1 MKRWSLLPLALWLS
15 VSIGET
21 ANSGPPITLRGLT
34 EAASI
39 TRDGNDIA
47 HIRAANEHDL
57 FFLQGYVHAEDRLFQ
72 MDATRRQ
79 ASGTLAELLGPEAL
93 ASDVQLRTIGLRR
106 AAQRSLAVLSAG
118 TLAAMNAYADGVN
131 AYVAAHD
138 LPPEYTVLELTNFEP
153 WTALDSMACAK
164 LIAFGLSFDL
174 SDIDRTI
181 ALIAY
186 QKALGTSAGTALFSE
201 DLFRSA
207 PFDSASTVPDAS
219 VPMTAALLGPGRAD
233 KIIGATV
240 LRPQVARMART
251 YLAELRSIPFL
262 QRLLDP
268 NRRGGSN
275 EWAISGALTTSGR
288 PLLANDTHLALDV
301 PSTWYPI
308 HLEAEPLNVAGDSFP
323 GVPFVI
329 LGQNHYIS
337 WGATVNPLDVTD
349 VYQETIV
356 SDPSSPSGLSTVYLG
371 REEPVI
377 PIPEVFRQNNL
388 DGKEDDVTVV
398 PPGGQIPSATL
409 IVPRR
414 NNGPIIKMDLS
425 TGSGLSVQ
433 YTGFGG
439 TREPDAFY
447 IFDTARN
454 LTDFE
459 RGLQF
464 FDFGSQN
471 FAYSDMMGNI
481 AYFTSAEMPVREDLQ
496 AGIVNGLPPYFIRN
510 GTGGNEWLPVEHP
523 QPNQAIP
530 YEILPPDEMPH
541 IINPPAG
548 WFVNANNDPAGG
560 TLDNNPL
567 NTMRP
572 GGGIFYLNP
581 GYSGIR
587 AGRITELIRQK
598 LSTGDRKI
606 SLHDMQ
612 EIQADVGLLD
622 AEYFV
627 PHILR
632 AFENAQ
638 SGSVPAQLR
647 SLGEDPIV
655 AAMVGRLGSWDF
667 TTPTGIPEGYDA
679 GDNPGQMHARGKT
692 EISASIAAAVYS
704 VWRSQLIRNT
714 IDVPM
719 NVAGLPLPDGQLPL
733 TALRNLLDNFAARQG
748 VGVSGVNFFNV
759 PGISIAADRRD
770 ILILK
775 SLADAYAR
783 LADFFN
789 SPSLADYRWGK
800 LHRIVF
806 NHLLG
811 APFSI
816 PPAGGAFPPPLFD
829 LLGIP
834 TDGGFET
841 VDAATHDVRADGLDS
856 FMFDS
861 GPARRFVSEAGPGW
875 VTASDSLPGGIS
887 GVLGSPYYLN
897 LLTQWLSNGSYAV
910 LIRQN
915 DLEHNAISE
924 TKFVPGR

>member
-1 MKRWSLLPLALWLS
+1 MKKLLLLPFAFWLS
-15 VSIGET
+15 VSAAET
-21 ANSGPPITLRGLT
+21 ANSGPPVALKGLT
-34 EAASI
+34 AAASI
-39 TRDGNDIA
+39 TRDKNDIA
-47 HIRAANEHDL
+47 HIRASNEHDL

-79 ASGTLAELLGPEAL
+79 ASGTLAELLGPSAL
-93 ASDVQLRTIGLRR
+93 AADVQLRTIGLRR

-118 TLAAMNAYADGVN
+118 VLGAMNAYADGVN
-131 AYVAAHD
+131 AYVATHD
-138 LPPEYTVLELTNFEP
+138 LPPEYAVLELTKFEP

-174 SDIDRTI
+174 GDIDRTVT
-181 ALIAY
+181 LLAY
-186 QKALGTSAGTALFSE
+186 QRALGSSAGAALFSE

-207 PFDSASTVPDAS
+207 PFDPAATVPDAS
-219 VPMTAALLGPGRAD
+219 IPMIAALGDARHAAR
-233 KIIGATV
+233 IGAAV
-240 LRPQVARMART
+240 LRPQITKMART
-251 YLAELRSIPFL
+251 YLAELRGIPFL

-288 PLLANDTHLALDV
+288 PLLANDTHLALDI

-308 HLEAEPLNVAGDSFP
+308 HLIAEPLNVAGDSFP
-323 GVPFVI
+323 GVPLVI
-329 LGQNHYIS
+329 LGQNHHIS

-371 REEPVI
+371 KEEPVI

-398 PPGGQIPSATL
+398 PPGGPIPSATL

-433 YTGFGG
+433 YTGFSG

-447 IFDTARN
+447 AFDTARN
-454 LTDFE
+454 IADFE

-464 FDFGSQN
+464 VDFGSQN
-471 FAYSDMMGNI
+471 FAYSDVMGNI

-496 AGIVNGLPPYFIRN
+496 AGVVNGLPPYFIRN
-510 GTGGNEWLPVEHP
+510 GAGGNEWLPVEHP

-530 YEILPPDEMPH
+530 YEILPQDEMPH
-541 IINPPAG
+541 LINPPAG
-548 WFVNANNDPAGG
+548 WFVNANNDPAGN

-572 GGGIFYLNP
+572 GGGIFYLSP

-598 LSTGDRKI
+598 LSTGSKKL
-606 SLHDMQ
+606 SSHDME

-627 PHILR
+627 PQILR

-638 SGSVPAQLR
+638 SSSAPAQLR

-655 AAMVGRLGSWDF
+655 AAMVSRLGSWNF

-679 GDNPGQMHARGKT
+679 GDDPGQMHARGKA
-692 EISASIAAAVYS
+692 EISASIAAAIYS
-704 VWRSQLIRNT
+704 VWRSQFIRNT
-714 IDVPM
+714 IDVPL
-719 NVAGLPLPDGQLPL
+719 NAAGLPLPEGQLPL
-733 TALRNLLDNFAARQG
+733 TALRNLLDNFALRQG

-759 PGISIAADRRD
+759 PGVSSAADRRD

-775 SLADAYAR
+775 SLADAYGG

-841 VDAATHDVRADGLDS
+841 VDAATHDVRADGPDS

-861 GPARRFVSEAGPGW
+861 GPARRYVSEAGPGW
-875 VTASDSLPGGIS
+875 VMGTDSLPGGIS
-887 GVLGSPYYLN
+887 GALGSPYYFN
-897 LLTQWLSNGSYAV
+897 LLTQWLTNGSYAV

-924 TKFVPGR
+924 VRFVPGR